1 MLSISKLNESA
12 LECLGWPYVSPGT
25 NDQNG
30 IDCSGLF
37 VKMYRDQG
45 AKIYHGSNTI
55 FHEYC
60 SETGKLTS
68 ENQLQAGMAVFKLKA
83 WTDADKGNKWY
94 GKDPGN
100 LSHIGYVLSVNPL
113 QIIHASS
120 AAGCVTIDTKLG
132 KWAQW
137 GKLKDVD
144 YGSDPGPSPSPSP
157 DPGPSPEPE
166 PSKLMYAYAE
176 NGKPINLRAKANMKA
191 ALVDQVPVGDS
202 VTWLK
207 EDGAGWAYVQW
218 KKKKGWMLECF
229 LVEEMPGPSPDPD
242 PDPDPD
248 PGPEP
253 EPDPDPPTTATVWA
267 EKGKP
272 VKMRA
277 QPTTSCKLY
286 DELPVNTEV
295 EVIAF
300 NCVTDSKGNQWTRVN
315 YKTRKGWY
323 IMTKFLGVG

>member
-12 LECLGWPYVSPGT
+12 LECLGWPYESPGT

-55 FHEYC
+55 YHEYC

-68 ENQLQAGMAVFKLKA
+68 VNQLQAGMAVFKLKA

-120 AAGCVTIDTKLG
+120 AAGEVTIDTKLG

-144 YGSDPGPSPSPSP
+144 YGSDPGPSPSP

-166 PSKLMYAYAE
+166 PSKIMYAYAE
-176 NGKPINLRAKANMKA
+176 NGKPINLRAKASTKA

-218 KKKKGWMLECF
+218 KRKKGWMLECF

-242 PDPDPD
+242 PDP
-248 PGPEP
+248 GPEP
-253 EPDPDPPTTATVWA
+253 EPDPDPSGEILTVWA
-267 EKGKP
+267 ENEKP
-272 VKMRA
+272 VKLRA
-277 QPTTSCKLY
+277 KPSTSCKLY
-286 DELPVNTEV
+286 DEVPCNSEV
-295 EVIAF
+295 ELVKYGEEW
-300 NCVTDSKGNQWTRVN
+300 CKVN
-315 YKTRKGWY
+315 YKNRKGWY
-323 IMTKFLGVG
+323 MMTKFLGRG